1 MLCFYKLEK
10 EKKEFFSFS
19 TTKLEVGKR
28 CFPKLF
34 FSPRKHVSPM
44 FFSSLMNVFDKNDL
58 PLFI

>member
-1 MLCFYKLEK
+1 MLCFYKLKK

-34 FSPRKHVSPM
+34 FSPRKHVSPT